1 MRLFVGIPLAAETG
15 AALAAV
21 EARLRA
27 KAPRLRWSKP
37 ELWHITLQFLG
48 QASAEQYE
56 AVKARLGEVH
66 ATPVPVQLG
75 ELSCFERTG
84 VLHLG
89 IELTPQLVALQQS
102 VTRATRLCGFV
113 PEARAY
119 QPHITLARSR
129 SSEDR
134 RRIAELAKGV
144 TRSPRLPRFVAHEF
158 VLYES
163 FPGPA
168 GSRYEVRA
176 RFVLSAG
183 SR

>member
-1 MRLFVGIPLAAETG
+1 MRLFVGIPLAEETS

-27 KAPRLRWSKP
+27 KAPGLRWSKP
-37 ELWHITLQFLG
+37 ALWHITLQFLG
-48 QASAEQYE
+48 QTSAEQY
-56 AVKARLGEVH
+56 ATVKARLGEVH
-66 ATPVPVQLG
+66 AAPVPVQLE
-75 ELSCFERTG
+75 ELSCFERIG
-84 VLHLG
+84 VLHVG
-89 IELTPQLVALQQS
+89 VVLTPQLVALHQR
-102 VTRATRLCGFV
+102 VTQAMLLCGFV
-113 PEARAY
+113 PEGRAY

-134 RRIAELAKGV
+134 RRVAELAKNMTQP
-144 TRSPRLPRFVAHEF
+144 TRFPRFEAHEF

-168 GSRYEVRA
+168 GSRYEERA
-176 RFVLSAG
+176 RFALSAG